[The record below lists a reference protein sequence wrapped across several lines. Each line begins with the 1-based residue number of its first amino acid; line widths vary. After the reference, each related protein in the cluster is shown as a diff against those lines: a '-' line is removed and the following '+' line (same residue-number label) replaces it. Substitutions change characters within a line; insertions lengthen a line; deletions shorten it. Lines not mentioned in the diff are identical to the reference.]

1 MKHGIVLLALA
12 SLSAPVYAQ
21 SDDGRPQRASK
32 SGNESSAAGTLRT
45 NEEEEQAGLLL
56 PAVQKVRESAATSEA
71 AGVEPDEIDAR
82 APRAAPGIEP
92 DEIDAK
98 APRAT
103 SATKPGGGMT
113 GQSRRRA
120 AALDDDSDGDSIP
133 TREIDKASPKLQ
145 QPVAGGRRHTVQQ
158 MMVKLRPRTNSLV
171 ATQPGGNTSPADKV
185 AQPGQAPRYEIADC
199 GTATSP
205 MVCCHHEQGDGSTC
219 NMFKMLCENA
229 GGTAQGDGT
238 DATCSDWP

>member
-1 MKHGIVLLALA
+1 
-12 SLSAPVYAQ
+12 
-21 SDDGRPQRASK
+21 
-32 SGNESSAAGTLRT
+32 
-45 NEEEEQAGLLL
+45 
-56 PAVQKVRESAATSEA
+56 
-71 AGVEPDEIDAR
+71 
-82 APRAAPGIEP
+82 
-92 DEIDAK
+92 
-98 APRAT
+98 
-103 SATKPGGGMT
+103 
-113 GQSRRRA
+113 
-120 AALDDDSDGDSIP
+120 
-133 TREIDKASPKLQ
+133 
-145 QPVAGGRRHTVQQ
+145 